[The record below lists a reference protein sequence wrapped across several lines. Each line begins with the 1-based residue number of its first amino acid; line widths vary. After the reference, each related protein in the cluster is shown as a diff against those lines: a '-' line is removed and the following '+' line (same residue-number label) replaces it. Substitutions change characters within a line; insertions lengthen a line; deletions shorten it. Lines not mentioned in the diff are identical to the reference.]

1 MENWKR
7 RRIWEAISPSR
18 ARRKHTQPQLRSD
31 RHETLASIS
40 QEWSN
45 GEEMGKVTTG
55 SGGEEGHGE
64 VSPLPREPARAARRR
79 LKSPSLRRA
88 RPSSLATLIS
98 GIRVEPDGGGGFGPR
113 RPGRGRAKWSQM
125 CGWAP
130 GSAVEPT
137 GHPIKHALPA
147 QLRRG
152 QCGTTR
158 RRCAMA
164 QAARCPATAAC
175 SP

>member
-1 MENWKR
+1 MR
-7 RRIWEAISPSR
+7 RQQLADP
-18 ARRKHTQPQLRSD
+18 RRGTERKPAADVAGLTAQDHLQ
-31 RHETLASIS
+31 TLASIS

-98 GIRVEPDGGGGFGPR
+98 GVRVEPDGGAVFVAEP
-113 RPGRGRAKWSQM
+113 PDLDWLKCAK
-125 CGWAP
+125 
-130 GSAVEPT
+130 T
-137 GHPIKHALPA
+137 L
-147 QLRRG
+147 
-152 QCGTTR
+152 TR
-158 RRCAMA
+158 
-164 QAARCPATAAC
+164 
-175 SP
+175 